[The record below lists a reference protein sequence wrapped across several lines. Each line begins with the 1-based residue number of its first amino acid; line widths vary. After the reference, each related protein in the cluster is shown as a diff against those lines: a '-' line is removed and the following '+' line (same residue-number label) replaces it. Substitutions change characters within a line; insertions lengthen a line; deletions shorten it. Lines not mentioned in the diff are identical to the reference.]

1 MQMNSTVKQ
10 WASASGDRI
19 NPTVAT
25 AVFLMILIMMMIL
38 PTPSW
43 LLDIGLAVSFA
54 SSIAI
59 FMIVLFS
66 ERPLDFSSFPTMLLA
81 SLMLRLSLNISS
93 TKLII
98 GQGNTGTGAAGDVIE
113 AFADF
118 IVGGNLLLGV
128 VVFIVIMIVNFMVI
142 TKGAG
147 RMAEVGARFALDA
160 MPGKQLAIDAD
171 LAAGAIT
178 HEEAKAKRKL
188 EQEETTFFGSL
199 DGASK
204 FVKGDA
210 VAGLLIT
217 AINFFFGIAMGAIYY
232 DMPMAEAMRT
242 YSLLTIGDGLVTQ
255 IPAVVT
261 SIGAALLMAKGGAHG
276 TSDSAMF
283 RQLMAH
289 PAAIYTVAGVM
300 AFLALVPG
308 LPFLPFIFGS
318 FAIAFAG
325 FIAQENIK
333 EKAQEEEN
341 EKQELEDLKEM
352 KATEKNL
359 GDCLEV
365 DDIWIEFAPNLITM
379 ATDKQEGIAVRI
391 EALRKAIAS
400 DIGYILPEVRLT
412 DNMHL
417 PDGEYVIKIQ
427 GVPVAQSTMRPG
439 WLLVIK
445 QEGIQIPCKHDDT
458 TEPVYQAPA
467 AWVRDIDKEKVA
479 ALGLPVAGMND
490 VIATHLTET
499 VKANMRELVT
509 RSSIASMIDAFT
521 KVSDPSRA
529 ERNKKIID
537 EFIPDLVSKD
547 LLHQVIRLLLEER
560 VSVRNLPVILEAI
573 AEAKTM
579 TNDPEKITERVRRKL
594 SLQISTSLL
603 DHEQTIP
610 LVQIGNEWEEIF
622 RQYEIRDAHGV
633 VQDVALPPAEIT
645 NLVVAINDK
654 LQEAGRQGR
663 YASITCPGERRRLI
677 KAILDA
683 KQMRQSVIAYEE
695 IHPKVKPALLGV
707 V

>member
-1 MQMNSTVKQ
+1 MNNKVKA
-10 WASASGDRI
+10 WASQGGDKI

-25 AVFLMILIMMMIL
+25 ALFLMTLIMMMIL
-38 PTPSW
+38 PTPAW
-43 LLDIGLAVSFA
+43 LVDIGLSVSFA

-98 GQGNTGTGAAGDVIE
+98 GNGHTGTSAAGDVIE

-118 IVGGNLLLGV
+118 IVNGNLLLGI

-178 HEEAKAKRKL
+178 HEEATRKRKL

-217 AINFFFGIAMGAIYY
+217 AINFFFGIAMGVIYY
-232 DMPMAEAMRT
+232 DMPMRDAMHT

-255 IPAVVT
+255 IPAVIT
-261 SIGAALLMAKGGAHG
+261 SIGSALLMAKGGAHG
-276 TSDSAMF
+276 TSDKAVF
-283 RQLMAH
+283 RQLMAYP
-289 PAAIYTVAGVM
+289 PALYTVAVVM
-300 AFLALVPG
+300 AFMAMIPG
-308 LPFLPFIFGS
+308 LPFLPFIFGAG
-318 FAIAFAG
+318 AIAFAG
-325 FIAQENIK
+325 FISSENLKK
-333 EKAQEEEN
+333 EKDDKD
-341 EKQELEDLKEM
+341 KQEVTDKKLQEIKV
-352 KATEKNL
+352 TEKTL

-365 DDIWIEFAPNLITM
+365 DDIWIEFSQNLITL

-391 EALRKAIAS
+391 EALRKAMVS
-400 DIGYILPEVRLT
+400 DIGFILPEVRLT
-412 DNMHL
+412 DNVSL
-417 PDGEYVIKIQ
+417 SDGDYVIKIQ
-427 GVPVAQSTMRPG
+427 GVAAARANVRPG
-439 WLLVIK
+439 WQLVIK
-445 QEGIQIPCKHDDT
+445 QDGIKIPCNHEDT

-467 AWVRDIDKEKVA
+467 AWVRDIDREKVA
-479 ALGLPVAGMND
+479 ALGLPVAGVND
-490 VIATHLTET
+490 IIATHLTET
-499 VKANMRELVT
+499 IKSNMRELVT
-509 RSSIASMIDAFT
+509 RSAVNNMLNEFT
-521 KVSDPSRA
+521 KVSDPSRS
-529 ERNKKIID
+529 ERNKKILD
-537 EFIPDLVSKD
+537 EFIPDIVSRD
-547 LLHQVIRLLLEER
+547 LFHQVIRLLLEER
-560 VSVRNLPVILEAI
+560 ISVRNIPVILEAI
-573 AEAKTM
+573 GEAKHF

-594 SLQISTSLL
+594 SLQISTDLI
-603 DHEQTIP
+603 DHEGTVP

-622 RQYEIRDAHGV
+622 RQYELRDNNGMV
-633 VQDVALPPAEIT
+633 LDVALPPAEIT
-645 NLVVAINDK
+645 NLVAAINLK
-654 LQEAGRQGR
+654 LQDAGRQGR

-677 KAILDA
+677 RAIMDA

-695 IHPKVKPALLGV
+695 IHPRVKPSLLAV

>member
-1 MQMNSTVKQ
+1 MNSKVKA
-10 WASASGDRI
+10 WASSSGDKI

-25 AVFLMILIMMMIL
+25 AIFLMILIMMMIL

-43 LLDIGLAVSFA
+43 LLDIGLSVSFA
-54 SSIAI
+54 TSIAI

-98 GQGNTGTGAAGDVIE
+98 GNGHAGTSAAGDVIE

-178 HEEAKAKRKL
+178 HEEATAKRKL

-210 VAGLLIT
+210 IAGLLIT
-217 AINFFFGIAMGAIYY
+217 AINFFFGIAMGSIYY
-232 DMPMAEAMRT
+232 DMPMTEAMRT

-261 SIGAALLMAKGGAHG
+261 SIGSALLMAKGGAHG
-276 TSDSAMF
+276 TSDHAMF
-283 RQLMAH
+283 KQLMAYP
-289 PAAIYTVAGVM
+289 PAVYTVSAVM
-300 AFLALVPG
+300 AFMALIPG
-308 LPFLPFIFGS
+308 LPFLPFMFGAL
-318 FAIAFAG
+318 AIAFAG
-325 FIAQENIK
+325 FIATENLKQKNKDAEAKEVKDQRLEEIK
-333 EKAQEEEN
+333 T
-341 EKQELEDLKEM
+341 
-352 KATEKNL
+352 TEKTL

-365 DDIWIEFAPNLITM
+365 DDIWIEFSQNLIAM

-391 EALRKAIAS
+391 EALRKAMAS
-400 DIGYILPEVRLT
+400 DIGFILPEVRLT
-412 DNMHL
+412 DNINL

-427 GVPVAQSTMRPG
+427 GVPAAKATLRPG
-439 WLLVIK
+439 WQLVIK
-445 QEGIQIPCKHDDT
+445 QDGIRIPCNHEDT
-458 TEPVYQAPA
+458 VEPVYQAPA
-467 AWVRDIDKEKVA
+467 AWIRDIDKDKVIT
-479 ALGLPVAGMND
+479 LGLPVAGVND
-490 VIATHLTET
+490 IIATHLTET
-499 VKANMRELVT
+499 IKSNMRELVT
-509 RSSIASMIDAFT
+509 RSSVVTMLNEFT
-521 KVSDPSRA
+521 KVSDPKRA
-529 ERNKKIID
+529 ERNKKMVD
-537 EFIPDLVSKD
+537 EFIPEIISTDLF
-547 LLHQVIRLLLEER
+547 HQVIKLLLEER
-560 VSVRNLPVILEAI
+560 ISVRNIPIILEAI
-573 AEAKTM
+573 GDAKNFTD
-579 TNDPEKITERVRRKL
+579 DPEKITERVRRKL
-594 SLQISTSLL
+594 SLQISTALL
-603 DHEQTIP
+603 DNENTVP

-622 RQYEIRDAHGV
+622 RHYEIRDSNGT
-633 VQDVALPPAEIT
+633 VQDVALPPSEIT
-645 NLVVAINDK
+645 NLVTAMNAK
-654 LQEAGRQGR
+654 LQDAGRQGR

-677 KAILDA
+677 RAIMDA

-695 IHPKVKPALLGV
+695 IHPSIGLSILGSV
-707 V
+707 

>member
-1 MQMNSTVKQ
+1 MNNTVKT
-10 WASASGDRI
+10 WASLGGDKI

-25 AVFLMILIMMMIL
+25 ALFLMILIMMMIL

-43 LLDIGLAVSFA
+43 LLDIGLSISFA

-98 GQGNTGTGAAGDVIE
+98 GNGHTGTNAAGDVIE

-118 IVGGNLLLGV
+118 IVGGNLLLGM

-142 TKGAG
+142 TKGSG

-171 LAAGAIT
+171 LASGAIT
-178 HEEAKAKRKL
+178 HEEATRKRKL

-210 VAGLLIT
+210 IAGLLIT
-217 AINFFFGIAMGAIYY
+217 IINFFFGIAMGVIYY
-232 DMPMAEAMRT
+232 DMPMTEAMQT

-255 IPAVVT
+255 IPAVIT
-261 SIGAALLMAKGGAHG
+261 SIASALLMAKGGAHG
-276 TSDSAMF
+276 TSDDAMF
-283 RQLMAH
+283 KQLMAYP
-289 PAAIYTVAGVM
+289 PAIFTVAAVM
-300 AFLALVPG
+300 AFLALIPG
-308 LPFLPFIFGS
+308 IPFLPFMFGAG
-318 FAIAFAG
+318 AIAFMG
-325 FIAQENIK
+325 FISQENIK
-333 EKAQEEEN
+333 QKSQKITEDDKKEKLLEEIKTS
-341 EKQELEDLKEM
+341 EK
-352 KATEKNL
+352 TL

-365 DDIWIEFAPNLITM
+365 DDVWIEFSQNLIAI

-391 EALRKAIAS
+391 EALRKAMAS
-400 DIGYILPEVRLT
+400 DIGFIIPEVRLT
-412 DNMHL
+412 DNISL

-427 GVPVAQSTMRPG
+427 GVPVARSILRPG
-439 WLLVIK
+439 WQLVIK
-445 QEGIQIPCKHDDT
+445 QDNIKIPCKHEDT
-458 TEPVYQAPA
+458 LEPVYQAPA
-467 AWVRDIDKEKVA
+467 AWIRDIDKEKVV
-479 ALGLPVAGMND
+479 ALGLPIAGIND

-499 VKANMRELVT
+499 IKLNMRELVT
-509 RSSIASMIDAFT
+509 RTAIVNMINEFT
-521 KVSDPSRA
+521 KVSDAKRA

-537 EFIPDLVSKD
+537 EFIPELVSRD
-547 LLHQVIRLLLEER
+547 LLQQVIRLLLEER
-560 VSVRNLPVILEAI
+560 VSVRNLPIILEAI
-573 AEAKTM
+573 ADAKNF

-594 SLQISTSLL
+594 SLQISTNLI
-603 DHEQTIP
+603 DHENTIP
-610 LVQIGNEWEEIF
+610 LVQIGHEWEEIF
-622 RQYEIRDAHGV
+622 RQYEMRDNNGI

-645 NLVVAINDK
+645 NLVTAINAK
-654 LQEAGRQGR
+654 LQEAGKQGR

-677 KAILDA
+677 RAIMDA

-695 IHPKVKPALLGV
+695 IHSRVTPALLAV

>member
-1 MQMNSTVKQ
+1 MNNKVKA
-10 WASASGDRI
+10 WASLGGDKI

-25 AVFLMILIMMMIL
+25 ALFLMTLIMMMIL
-38 PTPSW
+38 PTPAW
-43 LLDIGLAVSFA
+43 LVDIGLSVSFA

-98 GQGNTGTGAAGDVIE
+98 GNGHTGTGAAGHVIE

-118 IVGGNLLLGV
+118 IVGGNLLLGI
-128 VVFIVIMIVNFMVI
+128 VVFIVILIVNFMVI

-178 HEEAKAKRKL
+178 HEEATRKRKL

-210 VAGLLIT
+210 IAGLLIT
-217 AINFFFGIAMGAIYY
+217 AINFFFGIAMGVIYY
-232 DMPMAEAMRT
+232 DMPMRDAMHT

-255 IPAVVT
+255 IPAVIS
-261 SIGAALLMAKGGAHG
+261 SIGSALLMAKGGAHG
-276 TSDSAMF
+276 TSDKAMF
-283 RQLMAH
+283 RQLMAY
-289 PAAIYTVAGVM
+289 PPAIYTVSAVM
-300 AFLALVPG
+300 AFMALIPG
-308 LPFLPFIFGS
+308 IPFIPFMFGS

-325 FIAQENIK
+325 FISSENLKK
-333 EKAQEEEN
+333 EKQDK
-341 EKQELEDLKEM
+341 EKQEITDKKLEEIKT
-352 KATEKNL
+352 TEKTL

-365 DDIWIEFAPNLITM
+365 DDIWIEFSQNLITL

-391 EALRKAIAS
+391 EALRKAMAS
-400 DIGYILPEVRLT
+400 DIGFILPEVRLT
-412 DNMHL
+412 DNMNL
-417 PDGEYVIKIQ
+417 QDGAYVIKIQ
-427 GVPVAQSTMRPG
+427 GVVAARANVRPG
-439 WLLVIK
+439 WQLVIK
-445 QEGIQIPCKHDDT
+445 QDGIKIPCNHEDT

-479 ALGLPVAGMND
+479 ALGLPVAGVND
-490 VIATHLTET
+490 IIATHLTET
-499 VKANMRELVT
+499 IKSNMRELVT
-509 RSSIASMIDAFT
+509 RSAVNNMLNEFT
-521 KVSDPSRA
+521 KVSDPKRA
-529 ERNKKIID
+529 ERNKKILD
-537 EFIPDLVSKD
+537 EFIPDIVSRD
-547 LLHQVIRLLLEER
+547 LLHQVLRLLLEER
-560 VSVRNLPVILEAI
+560 VPVRNIPVILEAI
-573 AEAKTM
+573 SEAKHFTE
-579 TNDPEKITERVRRKL
+579 DPEKITERVRRKL
-594 SLQISTSLL
+594 SLQISTDLV
-603 DHEQTIP
+603 DHEGTLP

-622 RQYEIRDAHGV
+622 RQYELRDNNGMV
-633 VQDVALPPAEIT
+633 LDVALPPSEIT
-645 NLVVAINDK
+645 NLVAAINNK

-677 KAILDA
+677 RAIMDA

-695 IHPKVKPALLGV
+695 IHPRVKPALLAV

>member
-1 MQMNSTVKQ
+1 MSSKIKQ
-10 WASASGDRI
+10 LASLGGDKI

-25 AVFLMILIMMMIL
+25 ALFLMVLIMMMIL
-38 PTPSW
+38 PTPAW
-43 LLDIGLAVSFA
+43 LVDIGLSVSFA

-81 SLMLRLSLNISS
+81 SLMMRLSLNISS

-98 GQGNTGTGAAGDVIE
+98 GGGHTGTNAAGDVIE

-118 IVGGNLLLGV
+118 IVGGNLLLGI
-128 VVFIVIMIVNFMVI
+128 VVFVVIMIVNFMVI

-178 HEEAKAKRKL
+178 HEEATRKRKL

-210 VAGLLIT
+210 IAGLLIT
-217 AINFFFGIAMGAIYY
+217 AINLFFGIAMGVIYY
-232 DMPMAEAMRT
+232 DMPMTEAMRT

-255 IPAVVT
+255 IPAVIT
-261 SIGAALLMAKGGAHG
+261 SIASALLMAKGGNHG

-283 RQLMAH
+283 KQLMAY
-289 PAAIYTVAGVM
+289 PPAIYTVATVM
-300 AFLALVPG
+300 GFMGLIPG
-308 LPFLPFIFGS
+308 LPFLPFMFGAS
-318 FAIAFAG
+318 IIAFAG
-325 FIAQENIK
+325 YISSENLKK
-333 EKAQEEEN
+333 EKEDKEIQDKTDKTLEEI
-341 EKQELEDLKEM
+341 KTTQK
-352 KATEKNL
+352 TL

-365 DDIWIEFAPNLITM
+365 DDIWIEFAQNLITI

-391 EALRKAIAS
+391 EALRKAMAS
-400 DIGYILPEVRLT
+400 DIGFILPEVRLT
-412 DNMHL
+412 DNMTL
-417 PDGEYVIKIQ
+417 PDGDYVIKIQ
-427 GVPVAQSTMRPG
+427 GVPAAKANLRPG
-439 WLLVIK
+439 WQLVIK
-445 QEGIQIPCKHDDT
+445 QEGIKIPCNHEET

-479 ALGLPVAGMND
+479 ALGLPVAGVND
-490 VIATHLTET
+490 IIATHLTET
-499 VKANMRELVT
+499 IKSNMRELVT
-509 RSSIASMIDAFT
+509 RSAVNNILNEFT
-521 KVSDPSRA
+521 KVSDPKRA

-537 EFIPDLVSKD
+537 DFIPDIISKE
-547 LLHQVIRLLLEER
+547 LLHHVIRLLLEER
-560 VSVRNLPVILEAI
+560 ISVRNIPIILEAI
-573 AEAKTM
+573 AEAKQFT
-579 TNDPEKITERVRRKL
+579 DDAEKITERVRRKL
-594 SLQISTSLL
+594 SLQISTDLI
-603 DHEQTIP
+603 DHEGTVP
-610 LVQIGNEWEEIF
+610 LVQIGHQWEEIF
-622 RQYEIRDAHGV
+622 RQYEIRDTNGTV
-633 VQDVALPPAEIT
+633 LDVALPPPEIS
-645 NLVVAINDK
+645 NLVTAMNAK

-677 KAILDA
+677 RAIMDA

-695 IHPKVKPALLGV
+695 IHPRVKPALLAV